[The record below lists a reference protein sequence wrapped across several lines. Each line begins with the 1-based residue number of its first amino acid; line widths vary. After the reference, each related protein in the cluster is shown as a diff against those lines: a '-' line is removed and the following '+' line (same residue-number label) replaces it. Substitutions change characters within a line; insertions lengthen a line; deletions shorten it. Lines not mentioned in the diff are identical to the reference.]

1 MSSHLHLHLGA
12 HKTATTHFQQAL
24 ADISSRASTGY
35 TVVPT
40 ERFRQEFTYANR
52 FLNAHHSPKM
62 REYLKNLLAQEST
75 SVLISEENL
84 IGEAKDFIGPFAHYE
99 KAGIRLNTFSSLL
112 PENIDITVWLFIRSL
127 DSFLPSMYC
136 EYLRHWP
143 YAPFEQVL
151 GGRYRHSWVP
161 LIETIRSTMPHA
173 NINVLNYESYQDLA
187 PQVLSAMTGEM
198 IHSLPM
204 DTRVIRPRL
213 TNFTVKLSQYLPRI
227 LPSSLR
233 MRVLES
239 ASSISKRSGSS
250 TGFAPFSQATG
261 RELRL
266 AFQDDLEQIRS
277 MPEVT
282 LVE

>member
-1 MSSHLHLHLGA
+1 
-12 HKTATTHFQQAL
+12 
-24 ADISSRASTGY
+24 
-35 TVVPT
+35 
-40 ERFRQEFTYANR
+40 
-52 FLNAHHSPKM
+52 
-62 REYLKNLLAQEST
+62 
-75 SVLISEENL
+75 
-84 IGEAKDFIGPFAHYE
+84 
-99 KAGIRLNTFSSLL
+99 
-112 PENIDITVWLFIRSL
+112 
-127 DSFLPSMYC
+127 MYC

-213 TNFTVKLSQYLPRI
+213 TNFSVKLSQYLPRA

-233 MRVLES
+233 MRALES
-239 ASSISKRSGSS
+239 VSTLSKRFGYS
-250 TGFAPFSQATG
+250 TGFAPFPQATG
-261 RELRL
+261 KELRI
-266 AFQDDLEQIRS
+266 AFQEDLEQVRS